1 MRPPW
6 ARRVGDQPSARLR
19 LRADV
24 LDLDAL
30 VVARAASRVRSCCV
44 VTVAGPLLLNPLTF
58 APVPA
63 IMMPVA
69 SGFGAQTYV
78 AAIELLPAKR
88 LGVAAWSAIIL
99 VSVFS
104 SKPKPLKSYTTAH
117 L

>member
-1 MRPPW
+1 
-6 ARRVGDQPSARLR
+6 
-19 LRADV
+19 
-24 LDLDAL
+24 
-30 VVARAASRVRSCCV
+30 
-44 VTVAGPLLLNPLTF
+44 
-58 APVPA
+58 
-63 IMMPVA
+63 MMPVA